1 MRVDGVAN
9 LAVEV
14 ERGLRLRAVEVW
26 DVRLVD
32 ADNAVTAVVRRVSR
46 EKLMDSREGPRDFG
60 QVEDLIFLPLTSVSS
75 AFSEPRYG
83 VPNVTSVRVSCHPSR
98 HSRK

>member
-32 ADNAVTAVVRRVSR
+32 ADKVALTAVVRRVSR
-46 EKLMDSREGPRDFG
+46 EKLMDSREGPRDLG
-60 QVEDLIFLPLTSVSS
+60 QVEEQDLLAVD
-75 AFSEPRYG
+75 EC
-83 VPNVTSVRVSCHPSR
+83 VERVQ
-98 HSRK
+98 